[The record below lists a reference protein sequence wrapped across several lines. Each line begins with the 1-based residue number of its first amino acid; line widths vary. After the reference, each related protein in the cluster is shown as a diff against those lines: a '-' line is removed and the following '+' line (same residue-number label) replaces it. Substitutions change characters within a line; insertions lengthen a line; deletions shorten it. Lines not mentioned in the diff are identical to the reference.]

1 MLYTRIRSKLGP
13 VLLVHWIRS
22 NGNTCK
28 KMDTCYNFNGSNTI
42 GCWIQTSPTRI
53 PLLPNPLENI
63 FSEMSSS
70 KLQYLE
76 WENPISQWVSFSA
89 SKQFIATP
97 STKICWKILLFWHSL
112 YQGLFKY
119 LSFVIFTMIPDLIYE
134 LLEKDKFKLFGKI
147 ISFKSPSFSMKQW
160 LSKIKCKI
168 QLKQ

>member
-1 MLYTRIRSKLGP
+1 MLYTRIGSRLGLMFPVYWTRSDD
-13 VLLVHWIRS
+13 
-22 NGNTCK
+22 
-28 KMDTCYNFNGSNTI
+28 DTCQKIDIYHNPNKSNTI
-42 GCWIQTSPTRI
+42 EHWTQTSPTRI
-53 PLLPNPLENI
+53 PLPPNPLENI

-89 SKQFIATP
+89 SRQFLASP
-97 STKICWKILLFWHSL
+97 STKICWKILLSWHSL
-112 YQGLFKY
+112 YQDLFKY
-119 LSFVIFTMIPDLIYE
+119 LSIVILTMIPDLIYE